1 MGEQQE
7 KQLVQIFILTKL
19 WLDIKYIPSHPEIL
33 QASRE
38 HKHPLSFYI
47 INCQSYTVQLAEH
60 WTLSAHSSGPY
71 HPLPPSTALWVHVG
85 RSRSGHMEHISQRKV
100 FLSYI
105 EGHSR
110 SPAGVCHK
118 TETKWGCFS
127 TVWSQGMWMDVHPVL
142 LQSGI
147 EFLRAGSTFSCLQIP
162 EVFSVEVQG
171 CATKGEHEP
180 KMFYYPYPIKGQ
192 PELLPQCYNVS
203 RNLIENIQKGY

>member
-33 QASRE
+33 WASRE

-47 INCQSYTVQLAEH
+47 INCQSYSVQLPEH
-60 WTLSAHSSGPY
+60 WPLNTDMSGPY
-71 HPLPPSTALWVHVG
+71 HPLPHSTALQVQVG
-85 RSRSGHMEHISQRKV
+85 RSLTCHMEHISQSKV
-100 FLSYI
+100 FFSYI
-105 EGHSR
+105 EGHSQ
-110 SPAGVCHK
+110 PPTGVCHK
-118 TETKWGCFS
+118 TKTKWGCFS
-127 TVWSQGMWMDVHPVL
+127 TVCSQGMWMDVHLVL

-147 EFLRAGSTFSCLQIP
+147 EFLHARSTFSCLQIP

-171 CATKGEHEP
+171 YATKGEHEP

-192 PELLPQCYNVS
+192 PELLPQCYNVT
-203 RNLIENIQKGY
+203 RNLIENIRKGY